1 MDISRRFRNKRAS
14 VVFALV
20 AAAVATGGQ
29 SAWGTTRPLVRVQVP
44 LNQTVPRLV
53 RGQFAETLTCTQAC
67 SAKTTIYIR
76 AGLAKRL
83 GFKHVSGKRVA
94 IGSKTV
100 SLSAGRNVNV
110 HIPLNGS
117 ARKLMSKANTGTQ
130 VMGQVVVESAATSR
144 KGAANWITSLA
155 R

>member
-1 MDISRRFRNKRAS
+1 
-14 VVFALV
+14 VLFALV
-20 AAAVATGGQ
+20 AAAVVTGGPA
-29 SAWGTTRPLVRVQVP
+29 AWGTTRPLVRVQVP
-44 LNQTVPRLV
+44 LDQTVRELV
-53 RGQFAETLTCTQAC
+53 RGRFAETLTCTQAC

-100 SLSAGRNVNV
+100 SLSAGRKVNV
-110 HIPLNGS
+110 RIALDAS
-117 ARKLMSKANTGTQ
+117 ARKLMSKANAGTQ
-130 VMGQVVVESAATSR
+130 VMGQVVAESSATSR
-144 KGAANWITSLA
+144 RGAANWITSLA